1 MASYQQWI
9 RSSVVTKDEID
20 AFLSA
25 DEPSWAQYDAEL
37 GYTLGSYMPRDGVD
51 GSLTISTS
59 TADGARRAA
68 IYQDRICRLNTYG
81 NSFTE
86 CHQVSD
92 HETWQEYLAAHLGEP
107 IRNFGM
113 GGYGAYQSY
122 RRMIRTEASDSGTEY
137 VLLYIWGDDH
147 YRSAM
152 RCRHAITLNWY
163 RARLEQG
170 AGMFHG
176 NFWANIEIDLESG
189 ELVEHDSL
197 TPTPESLYGMADEE
211 FMIDSLRDDLMLQM
225 TLFDRGDTDDVDV
238 ARLNRLA
245 DWLDYAKVVEDSSDL
260 KRQVS
265 TLRSAYAF
273 ATTRL
278 IIDKAAAFADQSG
291 KRLMF
296 VLFCPRTMRQLIAAE
311 PRYDQEIA
319 DYLQQQ
325 GHTTFDMNP
334 IHEADFRE
342 FNLSVD
348 DYAQRYFIGHY
359 SPAGNHFFAHSIKD
373 AIVEWLDP
381 KPITYREDTQARIDF
396 RDGYLPEN

>member
-1 MASYQQWI
+1 MASYEQWI
-9 RSSVVTKDEID
+9 RSSVVSKEEID

-25 DEPSWAQYDAEL
+25 DEPSWAQYDSEL
-37 GYTLGSYMPRDGVD
+37 GYTLGKYMPRDGID

-122 RRMIRTEASDSGTEY
+122 RRMIRTEVSDSGTEY

-152 RCRHAITLNWY
+152 RCRHVITLSWY

-170 AGMFHG
+170 ARMFHG
-176 NFWANIEIDLESG
+176 NFWANIEMDLESG
-189 ELVEHDSL
+189 ELMERDSL

-211 FMIDSLRDDLMLQM
+211 FMVDTLRDDLMLQM
-225 TLFDRGDTDDVDV
+225 TMFNRGDTDDVDV
-238 ARLNRLA
+238 AQLNRLA
-245 DWLDYAKVVEDSSDL
+245 NWLNCAKVVEGSSDL
-260 KRQVS
+260 TRQVG
-265 TLRSAYAF
+265 TLRTAYAF
-273 ATTRL
+273 AATKL
-278 IIDKAAAFADQSG
+278 IIDKAVAFADQVG
-291 KRLMF
+291 KKLMF
-296 VLFCPRTMRQLIAAE
+296 VLFCPRAMRQLIAGE
-311 PRYDQEIA
+311 RRYEQEIA

-325 GHTTFDMNP
+325 GHATFDMNP
-334 IHEADFRE
+334 VHEVDFRQ
-342 FNLSVD
+342 FDLSVD

-381 KPITYREDTQARIDF
+381 KPITYREDAQARIDF
-396 RDGYLPEN
+396 RDGYLPGS